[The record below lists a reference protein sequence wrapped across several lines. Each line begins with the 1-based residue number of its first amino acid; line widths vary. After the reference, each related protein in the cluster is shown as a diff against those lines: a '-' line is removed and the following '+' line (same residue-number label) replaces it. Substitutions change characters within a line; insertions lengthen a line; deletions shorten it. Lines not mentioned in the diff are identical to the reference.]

1 MVNTV
6 LRCAS
11 YARYSTDK
19 QNPLSTQDQ
28 LAKSREFAQSR
39 GWEFLEAHVY
49 TDEEVSGATLDR
61 NGLRALL
68 AAAESKQRP
77 FDALLIEDASRL
89 SRKQADVLNLC
100 ERLNFA
106 GVKICFI
113 TQGIDSGDDMF
124 QLLVLA
130 RGMIDQ
136 LFMADTSKR
145 VRRGLEGLVRR
156 GLHTGGRCYGYRSR
170 KDAERGWRSLNLKP
184 RSSSAYSRCTPLAP
198 AFGLLRSG

>member
-1 MVNTV
+1 MFVGRGHTSKLARLRPV

-11 YARYSTDK
+11 YARNSTDK

-39 GWEFLEAHVY
+39 GWKFLDPHVY
-49 TDEEVSGATLDR
+49 TDQEASDGTLDR
-61 NGLRALL
+61 SGLRALL
-68 AAAESKQRP
+68 AAAESKPRA

-113 TQGIDSGDDMF
+113 TQGIDSGDEANVRSY
-124 QLLVLA
+124 LVEQVKRFSKMSSTGRWRKTGNCGIRA
-130 RGMIDQ
+130 R
-136 LFMADTSKR
+136 
-145 VRRGLEGLVRR
+145 
-156 GLHTGGRCYGYRSR
+156 R
-170 KDAERGWRSLNLKP
+170 KCVPS
-184 RSSSAYSRCTPLAP
+184 
-198 AFGLLRSG
+198 